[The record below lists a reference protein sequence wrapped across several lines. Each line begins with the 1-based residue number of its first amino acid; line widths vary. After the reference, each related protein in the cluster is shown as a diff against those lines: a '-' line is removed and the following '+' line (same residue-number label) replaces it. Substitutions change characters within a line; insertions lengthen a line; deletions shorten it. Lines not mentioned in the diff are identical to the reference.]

1 MKFVRNTTLLGII
14 LGATSLFA
22 QAPTMADA
30 QKAYVAGQ
38 WKEAATAYEQ
48 VCPTVAD
55 SAKTECYLWNIL
67 ALSQTGSADDFKKSG
82 RRLDSLIK
90 ETNPQK
96 SIYSDLLMT
105 RAQFQ
110 MYLGKFDNA
119 GKALISAIETSGPQ
133 QRIALQKVCGAI
145 QPRAKSAMLDSAC
158 AKLNAVASPK
168 ASTAIAAPAVPAA
181 VATPATTPT
190 VPAAAPAVP
199 AKDTTT
205 PAAAETAAKD
215 SAKSTA
221 PVAPSSSSVAVA
233 IAVSSETA
241 VPQPET
247 ATPSANTTA
256 KTESAPAVAVPPQGV
271 WSLQLGAFGV
281 KANAELLVKNMKKRG
296 IKCQIDERVGATKTL
311 FIVSIPGFATKE
323 AAVDFGAQKLAPI
336 KVDFQPVSRK

>member
-55 SAKTECYLWNIL
+55 TAKTECYLWSIL

-119 GKALISAIETSGPQ
+119 GKALVSAIETSGPQ
-133 QRIALQKVCGAI
+133 QRVALQKVCGAV

-158 AKLNAVASPK
+158 AKLNANAASAPVA
-168 ASTAIAAPAVPAA
+168 AVSTPVAVAAPA
-181 VATPATTPT
+181 TSPT
-190 VPAAAPAVP
+190 VPAAAPAAS

-205 PAAAETAAKD
+205 SAVVVTAAKD
-215 SAKSTA
+215 SAKPTA

-247 ATPSANTTA
+247 ATPSANATT
-256 KTESAPAVAVPPQGV
+256 KTESAPAVAVPSQDK
-271 WSLQLGAFGV
+271 WALQLGAFGV
-281 KANAELLVKNMKKRG
+281 KSNAELLVKNMKKRG
-296 IKCQIDERVGATKTL
+296 VASQIEERAGATKTL
-311 FIVSIPGFATKE
+311 YIVFIPGFATKE
-323 AAVDFGAQKLAPI
+323 AAVDYGAQKLAPI
-336 KVDFQPVSRK
+336 KVDFQPVKKK

>member
-14 LGATSLFA
+14 LSTTSLFA

-38 WKEAATAYEQ
+38 WKEAAAAYEQ

-55 SAKTECYLWNIL
+55 TVKTECYLWNIL

-119 GKALISAIETSGPQ
+119 GKALVSAIETSGPQ
-133 QRIALQKVCGAI
+133 QRVALQKVCGAV

-158 AKLNAVASPK
+158 AKLNAAS
-168 ASTAIAAPAVPAA
+168 ALV
-181 VATPATTPT
+181 
-190 VPAAAPAVP
+190 
-199 AKDTTT
+199 
-205 PAAAETAAKD
+205 TAAKD
-215 SAKSTA
+215 STTSTA
-221 PVAPSSSSVAVA
+221 PVAPSSSSVAAA

-247 ATPSANTTA
+247 VTPSANTTA
-256 KTESAPAVAVPPQGV
+256 KTESAPAVAVPSQDK
-271 WSLQLGAFGV
+271 WALQLGAFGV
-281 KANAELLVKNMKKRG
+281 KSNAELLVKNMKKRG

>member
-1 MKFVRNTTLLGII
+1 
-14 LGATSLFA
+14 
-22 QAPTMADA
+22 MADA

-55 SAKTECYLWNIL
+55 TAKTECYLWSIL

-133 QRIALQKVCGAI
+133 QRVALQKVCGAV

-158 AKLNAVASPK
+158 AKLNANAASAPE
-168 ASTAIAAPAVPAA
+168 TAVPTPAATTPAVPA
-181 VATPATTPT
+181 
-190 VPAAAPAVP
+190 
-199 AKDTTT
+199 
-205 PAAAETAAKD
+205 
-215 SAKSTA
+215 TA
-221 PVAPSSSSVAVA
+221 PVATAPVTASSSSIAAA
-233 IAVSSETA
+233 IPVSSGTVA
-241 VPQPET
+241 TQPEIAAPSTDTTTKT
-247 ATPSANTTA
+247 AST
-256 KTESAPAVAVPPQGV
+256 PAVAVPPQGA

-281 KANAELLVKNMKKRG
+281 KANAELLIKNMKKRG
-296 IKCQIDERVGATKTL
+296 IVCQIEERTGATKTL
-311 FIVSIPGFATKE
+311 YIVSIPGFSTKE
-323 AAVDFGAQKLAPI
+323 AAVDYGAQKLAPI
-336 KVDFQPVSRK
+336 KVDFQPVKKK

>member
-55 SAKTECYLWNIL
+55 TAKTECYLWSIL

-119 GKALISAIETSGPQ
+119 GKALVSAIETSGPQ
-133 QRIALQKVCGAI
+133 QRVALQKVCGAV

-158 AKLNAVASPK
+158 AKLNANAASAPV
-168 ASTAIAAPAVPAA
+168 TAVPTPAA
-181 VATPATTPT
+181 VAAPATTPA
-190 VPAAAPAVP
+190 VPAAAPAVS

-205 PAAAETAAKD
+205 SAVVVTAAKD
-215 SAKSTA
+215 STTSTA
-221 PVAPSSSSVAVA
+221 PVAPSSSSVAAA

-247 ATPSANTTA
+247 VTPSANTTT
-256 KTESAPAVAVPPQGV
+256 KTESAPAVAVPSQDK
-271 WSLQLGAFGV
+271 WALQLGAFGV
-281 KANAELLVKNMKKRG
+281 KSNAELLVKNMKKRG

>member
-55 SAKTECYLWNIL
+55 TAKTECYLWNIL

-133 QRIALQKVCGAI
+133 QRVALQKVCGAV

-158 AKLNAVASPK
+158 AKLNANAASAPVAAVP
-168 ASTAIAAPAVPAA
+168 TPAAVAAPATTPAVPA
-181 VATPATTPT
+181 T
-190 VPAAAPAVP
+190 APVVP

-215 SAKSTA
+215 SATSTA
-221 PVAPSSSSVAVA
+221 PVTTSSSSVTTA

-247 ATPSANTTA
+247 ATPSANATT
-256 KTESAPAVAVPPQGV
+256 KTESAPAVAVPSQDK
-271 WSLQLGAFGV
+271 WALQLGAFGV
-281 KANAELLVKNMKKRG
+281 KSNAELLVKNMKKRG
-296 IKCQIDERVGATKTL
+296 IKCQIDERAGATKTL
-311 FIVSIPGFATKE
+311 FIVSIPGFASKE

>member
-1 MKFVRNTTLLGII
+1 
-14 LGATSLFA
+14 
-22 QAPTMADA
+22 MADA

-38 WKEAATAYEQ
+38 WKEAAAAYEQ

-55 SAKTECYLWNIL
+55 TAKTGCYLWSIL

-119 GKALISAIETSGPQ
+119 GKALVSAIETSGPQ
-133 QRIALQKVCGAI
+133 QRVALQKVCGAV
-145 QPRAKSAMLDSAC
+145 QPRAKSATLDSAC
-158 AKLNAVASPK
+158 AKLNTATVAVA
-168 ASTAIAAPAVPAA
+168 PAA
-181 VATPATTPT
+181 APT
-190 VPAAAPAVP
+190 VPTAAAPAVP

-233 IAVSSETA
+233 IAVSSETVA
-241 VPQPET
+241 PQPET
-247 ATPSANTTA
+247 ASPSANATA
-256 KTESAPAVAVPPQGV
+256 KTESAPAVAVPSQDK
-271 WSLQLGAFGV
+271 WALQLGAFGV
-281 KANAELLVKNMKKRG
+281 KSNAELLVKNMKKRG
-296 IKCQIDERVGATKTL
+296 VASQIEERAGATKTL
-311 FIVSIPGFATKE
+311 YIVFIPGFTTKE
-323 AAVDFGAQKLAPI
+323 AAVDYGAQKLAPI
-336 KVDFQPVSRK
+336 KVDFQPVKRK

>member
-1 MKFVRNTTLLGII
+1 
-14 LGATSLFA
+14 
-22 QAPTMADA
+22 MADA

-55 SAKTECYLWNIL
+55 TAKTECYLWNIL

-133 QRIALQKVCGAI
+133 QRVALQKVCGAV

-158 AKLNAVASPK
+158 AKLNMVATPEAPVAAV
-168 ASTAIAAPAVPAA
+168 STPVAVAAPATSPTVSP
-181 VATPATTPT
+181 TTPIE
-190 VPAAAPAVP
+190 P

-205 PAAAETAAKD
+205 SAVVVTAAKD
-215 SAKSTA
+215 SAKPTA

-247 ATPSANTTA
+247 ATPSANATA
-256 KTESAPAVAVPPQGV
+256 KTESAPAVAVPSQDK
-271 WSLQLGAFGV
+271 WALQLGAFGV
-281 KANAELLVKNMKKRG
+281 KSNAELLVKNMKKRG
-296 IKCQIDERVGATKTL
+296 IASQIEERAGATKTL
-311 FIVSIPGFATKE
+311 YIVFIPGFATKE
-323 AAVDFGAQKLAPI
+323 AAVDYGAQKLAPI
-336 KVDFQPVSRK
+336 KVDFQPVKKK

>member
-55 SAKTECYLWNIL
+55 TAKTECYLWSIL
-67 ALSQTGSADDFKKSG
+67 ALSQTGSADDFRKSG

-133 QRIALQKVCGAI
+133 QRVALQKVCSAV

-158 AKLNAVASPK
+158 AKLNAVAAPE
-168 ASTAIAAPAVPAA
+168 APATVSQSAT
-181 VATPATTPT
+181 VATPATTP
-190 VPAAAPAVP
+190 AVP
-199 AKDTTT
+199 A
-205 PAAAETAAKD
+205 
-215 SAKSTA
+215 TA
-221 PVAPSSSSVAVA
+221 PVATAPVTASSSSIAAA
-233 IAVSSETA
+233 IPVSSGTVA
-241 VPQPET
+241 TQPET
-247 ATPSANTTA
+247 AAPSTDTTT
-256 KTESAPAVAVPPQGV
+256 KTASTPAVAVPPQGV

-296 IKCQIDERVGATKTL
+296 ITCQIEERAGATKTL
-311 FIVSIPGFATKE
+311 YIVSIPGFSTKE
-323 AAVDFGAQKLAPI
+323 AAVDYGAQKLAPI
-336 KVDFQPVSRK
+336 KVDFQPVKRK

>member
-55 SAKTECYLWNIL
+55 TAKTECYLWSIL
-67 ALSQTGSADDFKKSG
+67 ALSQTGSADDFRKSG

-133 QRIALQKVCGAI
+133 QRVALQKVCSAV

-158 AKLNAVASPK
+158 AKLNVVATPEAPVTAV
-168 ASTAIAAPAVPAA
+168 STPAA
-181 VATPATTPT
+181 VAAPATSPA
-190 VPAAAPAVP
+190 VPAAAPAAS

-205 PAAAETAAKD
+205 SAVVVTAAKD
-215 SAKSTA
+215 SAKPTA

-256 KTESAPAVAVPPQGV
+256 KTESAPAVAVPSQDK
-271 WSLQLGAFGV
+271 WALQLGAFGV
-281 KANAELLVKNMKKRG
+281 KSNAELLVKNMKKRG
-296 IKCQIDERVGATKTL
+296 VASQIEERAGATKTL
-311 FIVSIPGFATKE
+311 YIVFIPGFTTKE
-323 AAVDFGAQKLAPI
+323 AAVDYGAQKLAPI
-336 KVDFQPVSRK
+336 KVDFQPVKRK

>member
-1 MKFVRNTTLLGII
+1 
-14 LGATSLFA
+14 
-22 QAPTMADA
+22 MADA

-55 SAKTECYLWNIL
+55 TAKTECYLWSIL

-133 QRIALQKVCGAI
+133 QRVALQKVCGAV

-158 AKLNAVASPK
+158 AKLNANAASAPVTAVPTPAAVAAP
-168 ASTAIAAPAVPAA
+168 ATTPAVPA
-181 VATPATTPT
+181 
-190 VPAAAPAVP
+190 
-199 AKDTTT
+199 
-205 PAAAETAAKD
+205 
-215 SAKSTA
+215 TA
-221 PVAPSSSSVAVA
+221 PVATAPVTASSSSIAAA
-233 IAVSSETA
+233 IPVSSGTVA
-241 VPQPET
+241 TQPEIAAPSTDTTTKT
-247 ATPSANTTA
+247 AST
-256 KTESAPAVAVPPQGV
+256 PAVAVPPQGA

-281 KANAELLVKNMKKRG
+281 KANAELLIKNMKKRG
-296 IKCQIDERVGATKTL
+296 IVCQIEERAGATKTL
-311 FIVSIPGFATKE
+311 YIVSIPGFSTKE
-323 AAVDFGAQKLAPI
+323 AAVDYGAQKLAPI
-336 KVDFQPVSRK
+336 KVDFQPVKKK

>member
-14 LGATSLFA
+14 LGVTSLFA

-55 SAKTECYLWNIL
+55 TAKTECYLWSIL

-133 QRIALQKVCGAI
+133 QRVALQKVCGAV

-158 AKLNAVASPK
+158 AKLNANAASAPE
-168 ASTAIAAPAVPAA
+168 TAVPTPAATTPAVPA
-181 VATPATTPT
+181 
-190 VPAAAPAVP
+190 
-199 AKDTTT
+199 
-205 PAAAETAAKD
+205 
-215 SAKSTA
+215 TA
-221 PVAPSSSSVAVA
+221 PVATAPVTASSSSIAAA
-233 IAVSSETA
+233 IPVSSGTVA
-241 VPQPET
+241 TQPEIAAPSTDTTTKT
-247 ATPSANTTA
+247 AST
-256 KTESAPAVAVPPQGV
+256 PAVAVPPQGA

-281 KANAELLVKNMKKRG
+281 KANAELLIKNMKKRG
-296 IKCQIDERVGATKTL
+296 IVCQIEERAGATKTL
-311 FIVSIPGFATKE
+311 YIVSIPGFSTKE
-323 AAVDFGAQKLAPI
+323 AAVDYGAQKLAPI
-336 KVDFQPVSRK
+336 KVDFQPVKKK